1 MEYRTYKFDLN
12 VANYLGWQEKVL
24 NFWQRVWNTLVLV
37 FWLLVLFSAEAVV
50 PRYSVEK
57 VFLEISQ
64 NLQENTCAT
73 ISFLIKLPASDR
85 EKKGTLAQVFSSE
98 FCEISKNTFFYRTPP
113 VAAFVSDYL
122 IICFKIV
129 TAQYSSTK

>member
-1 MEYRTYKFDLN
+1 MENRTYKFDLN

-73 ISFLIKLPASDR
+73 VCAWGLQL
-85 EKKGTLAQVFSSE
+85 
-98 FCEISKNTFFYRTPP
+98 
-113 VAAFVSDYL
+113 
-122 IICFKIV
+122 
-129 TAQYSSTK
+129 